1 MKINM
6 PVTNQ
11 EIQMKKGQILVSR
24 TDLKGI
30 ITYANDEFVA
40 ISGYSRDELI
50 GKNHNIVRHPD
61 MPPAAFEDL
70 WLTVKALNPWQG
82 IVKNRAKSGDYYWV
96 EANVLPVFKNGKVHE
111 YLSVRRM
118 PSHNQIEKAEQLY
131 QLLNDNKATLKPS
144 RLAAAVKSIREIEPL
159 KKMAFA
165 QAVQLA
171 PVSYLMYR
179 LFLAQEYP
187 LLAGVAASVMIAS
200 LIGFKVVKSITTMLD
215 KTVGVFYRLAEKR
228 FGNAYD
234 LGRNDLIGDFQKAM
248 YSMEVNL
255 NLDLAG
261 AREDAAKATRIN
273 CALDNVHSGVMVSD
287 NNGEIIYIN
296 DAVRELF
303 QQTESDIRTQ
313 LPNFSADKL
322 IGANIDSFHKVP
334 DFQRTLLA
342 NLKEMYRSE
351 LHIAHQTIVVIVS
364 PVIDAQGERIGF
376 VAEWQNKT
384 HEVAIEQEI
393 EQLVQA
399 VKTGDLTNRIY
410 MGDKQG
416 FVKTLSS
423 GINELAD
430 VIESVLSDINRVMAN
445 MAEGDLT
452 TSITNDGY
460 QGVYAECK
468 NNINGTLT
476 NLSNFIVQIRDAAD
490 FIDSSSQ
497 EIASG
502 NDNLSQRAEQQAAS
516 LEQTAAS
523 MEQLATTVKD
533 NAGNTQ
539 RAHQVVNSASQL
551 AQKGGEIVKSAIIA
565 MQDINDSSNEIAE
578 IIGVID
584 EIAFQTNLLALNA
597 SVEAARAGEQGRG
610 FSVVA
615 TEVRNLAQRS
625 ANAAK
630 QSNDLIQNSVQKV
643 RAGTAFVNETGNA
656 LTEIVN
662 SVAQVGQIVAQIA
675 NASAEQTAGIDQVNQ
690 AVSQMDDI
698 TQQNAALAE
707 QAAASSISM
716 HDQSTH
722 MSKLLSFFKINSKA
736 ASSQPVKTAGYSKV
750 LVAPARATAKKPI
763 APVLSS
769 SKFSSTKPN
778 SDISDE
784 WEEF

>member
-11 EIQMKKGQILVSR
+11 EILMKKGQILVSR

-30 ITYANDEFVA
+30 MTYANDEFVA
-40 ISGYSRDELI
+40 LSGYSRDELI
-50 GKNHNIVRHPD
+50 GKNHNIIRHPD

-70 WLTVKALNPWQG
+70 WLTLKALRPWQG
-82 IVKNRAKSGDYYWV
+82 MVKNRAKSGDYYWV
-96 EANVLPVFKNGKVHE
+96 DANVLPVFKNGKVDG
-111 YLSVRRM
+111 YLSVRRV
-118 PSHNQIEKAEQLY
+118 PSREKIEKAERLY
-131 QLLNDNKATLKPS
+131 QLLNANKATLKPT
-144 RLAAAVKSIREIEPL
+144 RLAAMVKSIKEIEPL
-159 KKMAFA
+159 KKMAFV
-165 QAVQLA
+165 QAVQLI
-171 PVSYLMYR
+171 PLCYLMYQ
-179 LFLAQEYP
+179 LFLAGDYR
-187 LLAGVAASVMIAS
+187 LLAGVAASVIMAS
-200 LIGFKVVKSITTMLD
+200 LIAFKVIKSIDALLN
-215 KTVGVFYRLAEKR
+215 KTIGIFYRLAEKR
-228 FGNAYD
+228 FGNVQD
-234 LGRNDLIGDFQKAM
+234 LTRNDLIGDFQRAL

-261 AREDAAKATRIN
+261 AREEAAKAMRIN
-273 CALDNVHSGVMVSD
+273 QALDSVHAGVMLAD
-287 NNGEIIYIN
+287 NNFEIIYAN
-296 DAVRELF
+296 DSILDMFKQA
-303 QQTESDIRTQ
+303 ESDIRIQ
-313 LPNFSADKL
+313 LPNFNADKL
-322 IGANIDSFHKVP
+322 IGENIDSFHKDP
-334 DFQRTLLA
+334 AFQRRMLA
-342 NLKEMYRSE
+342 NLKEPYQSE
-351 LHIAHQTIVVIVS
+351 LHIASQTMRVIAS
-364 PVIDAQGERIGF
+364 PVVNAEGERIGF
-376 VAEWQNKT
+376 VAEWQNLS
-384 HEVAIEQEI
+384 HEVIIEQEI

-399 VKTGDLTNRIY
+399 VKAGDLSTRIN

-416 FVKTLSS
+416 FTKTLSS

-430 VIESVLSDINRVMAN
+430 TIESVLSDINRVMEN

-452 TSITNDGY
+452 TAITSDY

-476 NLSNFIVQIRDAAD
+476 NLSNFIIQIRDAAD

-523 MEQLATTVKD
+523 MQQLAGTVKN
-533 NAGNTQ
+533 NATNTQ
-539 RAHQVVNSASQL
+539 QANQVVNTASEL

-630 QSNDLIQNSVQKV
+630 QSSDLIQNSVQKV
-643 RAGTAFVNETGNA
+643 RAGTAFVNETGHA

-662 SVAQVGQIVAQIA
+662 SVAQVGSIVAQIA

-707 QAAASSISM
+707 QAAAGSISM
-716 HDQSTH
+716 HEQSSN
-722 MSKLLSFFKINSKA
+722 MSKLLGFFKV
-736 ASSQPVKTAGYSKV
+736 SSMARAQPVKTAGYSKV
-750 LVAPARATAKKPI
+750 LVAPVNAAVKP
-763 APVLSS
+763 ASHVLPSRK
-769 SKFSSTKPN
+769 SKIDS
-778 SDISDE
+778 SDE

>member
-1 MKINM
+1 M

-11 EIQMKKGQILVSR
+11 EIQMKKGGILVTR

-30 ITYANDEFVA
+30 ITDCNDEFIS
-40 ISGYSRDELI
+40 ISGYARDELI
-50 GKNHNIVRHPD
+50 GASHNIVRHPD

-70 WLTVKALNPWQG
+70 WTTVKALNPWQG

-96 EANVLPVFKNGKVHE
+96 EANVLPVFKNGKVDG
-111 YLSVRRM
+111 YLSVRRA
-118 PSHNQIEKAEQLY
+118 PSREKIEKAEQLY
-131 QLLNDNKATLKPS
+131 QLLNAGKATIRPTG
-144 RLAAAVKSIREIEPL
+144 LAAMVKSIKEIELL
-159 KKMAFA
+159 KKMAGVL
-165 QAVQLA
+165 AVLLI
-171 PVSYLMYR
+171 PVFCFMYQ
-179 LFLAQEYP
+179 LFLTRNYL
-187 LLAGVAASVMIAS
+187 LLAGVAVSVTMVS
-200 LIGFKVVKSITTMLD
+200 LIGFNALRSLSAMLN
-215 KTVGVFYRLAEKR
+215 KTIGVFYRLAEKR
-228 FGNAYD
+228 FGNAYALD
-234 LGRNDLIGDFQKAM
+234 RNDLIGDFQKAM

-255 NLDLAG
+255 NLDLAQ
-261 AREDAAKATRIN
+261 AREDAAKAMRIN
-273 CALDNVHSGVMVSD
+273 QALDNVQSGVMVAD
-287 NNGEIIYIN
+287 TNLEIIYTN
-296 DAVRELF
+296 HSVERMFKAAE
-303 QQTESDIRTQ
+303 QDIREQ
-313 LPNFSADKL
+313 LPNFNADKL
-322 IGANIDSFHKVP
+322 LGSNIDSFHQDP
-334 DFQRTLLA
+334 SHQRRLLA
-342 NLKEMYRSE
+342 GLKESNSLE
-351 LHIAHQTIVVIVS
+351 LLIGGQHMNVIAS
-364 PVIDAQGERIGF
+364 PVINAEGERIGF
-376 VAEWQNKT
+376 VAEWQNNT
-384 HEVAIEQEI
+384 QEVLIEQEI
-393 EQLVQA
+393 AQLVQD
-399 VKTGDLTNRIY
+399 VKAGDLSTRIY

-416 FVKTLSS
+416 FANMLSS
-423 GINELAD
+423 GINELTD
-430 VIESVLSDINRVMAN
+430 VIERVLSDVSLVMEA

-452 TSITNDGY
+452 TAITNDY
-460 QGVYAECK
+460 QGIYAECK
-468 NNINGTLT
+468 NNINGTLI
-476 NLSNFIVQIRDAAD
+476 NLSNFIVQIRDSAD

-597 SVEAARAGEQGRG
+597 AVEAARAGEHGRG
-610 FSVVA
+610 FAVVA

-630 QSNDLIQNSVQKV
+630 QSNDLIQNSMQKV
-643 RAGTAFVNETGNA
+643 RAGTAFVNETGIA

-662 SVAQVGQIVAQIA
+662 SVAQVGEIVAQIA

-716 HDQSTH
+716 HDQSTN
-722 MSKLLSFFKINSKA
+722 MSKLLGFFKINSKA
-736 ASSQPVKTAGYSKV
+736 TSSQPVKTAGYSKV
-750 LVAPARATAKKPI
+750 LVAPVRATAKKPV
-763 APVLSS
+763 ASLS
-769 SKFSSTKPN
+769 KPN